1 MTPLDWQLDGKT
13 IVITGAS
20 SGMGAATAKAVA
32 AAGASAVLV
41 GRDAA
46 RLDATA
52 RAIAAGGGRS
62 QVVAADLAD
71 YAAGARIVEAA
82 VAAFDGIDGLVN
94 NASLFEPGPLESA
107 SLESLERQWRVNVAA
122 PMALTQAA
130 LPHLRAGSAVVFVSS
145 TVAHAGFSG
154 YCEYTATKG
163 AAEAMARALAIELA
177 PRGIRVNTVAPG
189 FVRTPMIQPALDAN
203 PDLEGFL
210 NGKTPIGRL
219 GEAEDIAAAVA
230 FLLSPLSAYIVGA
243 TIVADG
249 GWIAQ

>member
-1 MTPLDWQLDGKT
+1 MTPLDWQLGGKT

-20 SGMGAATAKAVA
+20 SGMGAATARAVA
-32 AAGASAVLV
+32 VAGASAVLV
-41 GRDAA
+41 GRDAV

-52 RAIAAGGGRS
+52 QAIAAAGGRS
-62 QVVAADLAD
+62 HVVVADLAD
-71 YAAGARIVEAA
+71 YAAGAKIVAAA
-82 VAAFDGIDGLVN
+82 VAAFGSIDGLVN
-94 NASLFEPGPLESA
+94 NASLFEPGPLETA

-130 LPHLRAGSAVVFVSS
+130 LPHLLAGSAVVFVSS
-145 TVAHAGFSG
+145 TVARAGFAG

-203 PDLEGFL
+203 PELEEFL
-210 NGKTPIGRL
+210 KGKTPIGRL

-249 GWIAQ
+249 GWVAQ